1 MLPRSAT
8 KTLQSA
14 TASHRICEMLL
25 PCSMGLSHRSS
36 PMTLRLLSMYRSW
49 HPHPFVFHGSERK
62 PLTTSVFEPR
72 PTRNQTL
79 ESMRLVNPT
88 LKKPALD
95 IAYSVSSMK
104 GLERHIFT
112 AIRSSLSHR
121 RTGFQSSDD
130 RMTPQWE
137 PQMKYRLCLMR

>member
-1 MLPRSAT
+1 MGNEAIQGWHVMLPRSAT

-62 PLTTSVFEPR
+62 PLTISVFEPR
-72 PTRNQTL
+72 PTRNQTS
-79 ESMRLVNPT
+79 ESMPLV
-88 LKKPALD
+88 
-95 IAYSVSSMK
+95 
-104 GLERHIFT
+104 R
-112 AIRSSLSHR
+112 IRSFCWKKGKSILAIGR
-121 RTGFQSSDD
+121 RRENCHIIGCIFAFLARGKEWLEKRRPHIHWTG
-130 RMTPQWE
+130 
-137 PQMKYRLCLMR
+137 